1 MAQIQENIIQN
12 AIPIESKEQGLAV
25 LGTIVTNQAM
35 TFAERMI
42 PTLEKKIKDEVARQ
56 ALALASNQLQGLT
69 DKCPPEVEKLIK
81 IRNNIVEQAD
91 SIVKTINKIS
101 TTVAIASTGVNTL
114 VGIIKGLKGERDR
127 ISK

>member
-42 PTLEKKIKDEVARQ
+42 PTLEKKIKDEVKARLSPSYI
-56 ALALASNQLQGLT
+56 LAT
-69 DKCPPEVEKLIK
+69 
-81 IRNNIVEQAD
+81 NNNFR
-91 SIVKTINKIS
+91 IN
-101 TTVAIASTGVNTL
+101 
-114 VGIIKGLKGERDR
+114 R
-127 ISK
+127 